1 MFLTNK
7 VSIEVVCVAKVKAE
21 QANMCGKYNIHKKQN
36 HLHQSNAWPDIGE
49 CYVFSMGIW
58 GVSIEK
64 QKGCSTIGPQTT
76 VGRLNVSFS
85 VSGWHFKYSM
95 LDFWKFVDFGIAFGL
110 KFVFWTLVNFFRL
123 RKTFQVLKV
132 WFLDFCWLFE
142 APDDILSAQSLFS
155 WLVLTFSDT
164 GWHLMHFLHFS
175 KLWITRRL

>member
-1 MFLTNK
+1 
-7 VSIEVVCVAKVKAE
+7 
-21 QANMCGKYNIHKKQN
+21 MCGKYNIHKKQN

-49 CYVFSMGIW
+49 CYVFSMGMW

-64 QKGCSTIGPQTT
+64 QKGCSTIGSQMT

-85 VSGWHFKYSM
+85 VSGWHYKYSM
-95 LDFWKFVDFGIAFGL
+95 PDFGNLSTLASLWIIFYVLKGL
-110 KFVFWTLVNFFRL
+110 KFIFWTLVDFFRL

-164 GWHLMHFLHFS
+164 GWHLTHFLDFS